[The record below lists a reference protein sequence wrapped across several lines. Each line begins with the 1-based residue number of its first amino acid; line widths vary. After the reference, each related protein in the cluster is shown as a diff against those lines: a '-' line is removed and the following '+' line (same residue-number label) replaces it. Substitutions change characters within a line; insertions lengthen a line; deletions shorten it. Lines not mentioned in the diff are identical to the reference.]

1 MPRQSNPFKIVL
13 VFCLALITGYS
24 AWCLV
29 PPSWAEEGDLVS
41 TGGAAV
47 ETAGKKDPFKPFID
61 TASEVAKHKRPKG
74 APPLSPLQKQ
84 DLSAFNLV
92 GIAGND
98 KDGWKAIVE
107 DGEKKFYPLV
117 EGTLIGLDQG
127 RVSSIKSDRVV
138 VAVKSADQKGKTN
151 YITIKL
157 HEDIE
162 ETP

>member
-1 MPRQSNPFKIVL
+1 MPGQSNKFKMML
-13 VFCLALITGYS
+13 VFCLVLTMGCTAL
-24 AWCLV
+24 CLAI
-29 PPSWAEEGDLVS
+29 PLWAEEGDLVS
-41 TGGAAV
+41 TGGAAL

-61 TASEVAKHKRPKG
+61 TASEVAKQKRPKG

-84 DLSAFNLV
+84 DLSTFNLV
-92 GIAGND
+92 GIAGNEE
-98 KDGWKAIVE
+98 DGWKAIVE
-107 DGEKKFYPLV
+107 DGEKKFYPIA

-127 RVSSIKSDRVV
+127 RVSSIESDRVV

-157 HEDIE
+157 HKDIE